1 MKEKL
6 TRNISLKVLSVILA
20 SILWLVITNLD
31 DPIRTEDFYNVPVE
45 ILNEDAIDEL
55 GQVYEIVEGKT
66 VNFTAAARRS
76 IADNLTVSDFRVT
89 ADFSKL
95 SEVHAV
101 TIDISSPRYG
111 NDVTITSGL
120 YQMMKVELEDLAD
133 RHFKVKVVQQGEPAE
148 GYYVGNKSTN
158 TILKVSGPKSKI
170 ERIEEI
176 VVEVDVTDVTGP
188 FRIYEEPKALDAEG
202 NVIDASNL
210 SFSENSIA
218 INIAVY
224 KTKKIDLEI
233 KAAGTPANGY
243 VMTKLE
249 YEPKSIE
256 IAGEDSSLKS
266 ISKLVIDESI
276 EGASKNIEKEVDI
289 QGELPDG
296 VVLVGEDKTAV
307 VNISIERA
315 ETKEVT
321 IWPGD
326 LEIRNKAQDLNLSFL
341 TSGPITILVSGP
353 KDAVAEV
360 TRNSIKPY
368 IDLTGYTSGTYA
380 VEIKVQLTP
389 YITMTNSQ
397 KVSVYLSPY

>member
-66 VNFTAAARRS
+66 VNFSVAARRS
-76 IADNLTVSDFRVT
+76 IADNLTVSDFKVT

-101 TIDISSPRYG
+101 TIDISCPRYG
-111 NDVTITSGL
+111 DDVTITSGL
-120 YQMMKVELEDLAD
+120 YQVMKVELEDLAD
-133 RHFKVKVVQQGEPAE
+133 RHFKVKVVQRGEPAE
-148 GYYVGNKSTN
+148 GYYVGNKYTN

-210 SFSENSIA
+210 NFSENSIA
-218 INIAVY
+218 INIEVY

-233 KAAGTPANGY
+233 KAVGNPASGY
-243 VMTKLE
+243 VMTNLE

-256 IAGEDSSLKS
+256 IAGDDSSLKK
-266 ISKLVIDESI
+266 IHKLVIDESI
-276 EGASKNIEKEVDI
+276 EGANSNIKKEVDI
-289 QGELPDG
+289 QEELPDG
-296 VVLVGEDKTAV
+296 LVLVGEDKTAV

-326 LEIRNKAQDLNLSFL
+326 LEVRNRAQDLNISFI
-341 TSGPITILVSGP
+341 TSGPITVIVSGP
-353 KDAVAEV
+353 KNELAEV

-368 IDLTGYTSGTYA
+368 IDLNGYTAGTYA
-380 VEIKVQLTP
+380 VEVKVQLTP
-389 YITMTNSQ
+389 YINLMNTPR
-397 KVSVYLSPY
+397 VSVYLSSY